1 MTVVL
6 ASAAYWAPARY
17 TLVGDDAKPVNVD
30 FRVRFKRLKRSE
42 RQDLETQ
49 LAQKEIDDKAFL
61 DRVLVDW
68 ELKDVRG
75 QVVPYTEAMR
85 AELVEDWDGF
95 EVAMVHAFFDAGRKS
110 REASE
115 IEKNSAAPSAT
126 TA

>member
-1 MTVVL
+1 MTIVL

-17 TLVGDDAKPVNVD
+17 TLVGDDAKPCHVD

-42 RQDLETQ
+42 RQALEDQ
-49 LAQKEIDDKAFL
+49 LTKKEIDDKVFL
-61 DRVLVDW
+61 DRVLTDW

-75 QVVPYTEAMR
+75 QAVPYTEATR
-85 AELVEDWDGF
+85 ADLVEDWDGF
-95 EVAMVHAFFDAGRKS
+95 EVALVQAFFDAGRKS
-110 REASE
+110 REAAE